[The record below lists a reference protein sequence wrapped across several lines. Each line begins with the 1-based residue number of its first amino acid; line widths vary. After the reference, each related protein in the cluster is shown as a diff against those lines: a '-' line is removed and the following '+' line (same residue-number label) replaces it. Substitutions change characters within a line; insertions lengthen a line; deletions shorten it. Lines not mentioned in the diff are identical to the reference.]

1 MTLNDIIKY
10 ENALLLVEKR
20 FENNELNLPFN
31 VLIDLKKELKKI
43 GEITNIYITELRRL
57 SAIDGKDI
65 EKERE
70 RMLLTPLD
78 YDISALNKIMS
89 CDEIINFYNIKKD

>member
-89 CDEIINFYNIKKD
+89 CDEIINFYSIKKD